1 MRPDSLLVRGP
12 GDEDDGDGLSPV
24 VDRSTSFERWATRTS
39 PYARGG
45 SPTSVEA
52 ETLLGALE
60 SAKVIAFASGM
71 TAWSNLCVALLRQG
85 SVLVIPDSG
94 YYEPELL
101 AAGPLAAFGVETRR
115 YSPTDPDAFARAC
128 RGATLAL
135 VETPSNP
142 MLHVVDLDRAIRD
155 AHAGGALVCCDNTV
169 STPLLT
175 QPLDHGADLSWQSA
189 TKTLAGHSDTLAGL
203 VSVRDDELHQRI
215 LMARRLFGGVLAP
228 DPAWLLLRG
237 LRTLSVRLE
246 RQCASALVL
255 ARRLAGHR
263 AVSAVHYPGLP
274 EHPEHELATRQMRGA
289 YGSLLSFELPDA
301 GRAEQVEDRL
311 RIVRRATSLGGVE
324 SLIERR
330 ARVEPAGR
338 VPEGLLR
345 LSVGLED
352 VDDLWD
358 DLDRALGPG

>member
-1 MRPDSLLVRGP
+1 MRPDTLLIRGI
-12 GDEDDGDGLSPV
+12 GDEVDGDGLSPV
-24 VDRSTSFERWATRTS
+24 LDRSTSFERWSTRTS

-45 SPTSVEA
+45 SPTTAEA
-52 ETLLGALE
+52 ERLLGRLE
-60 SAKVIAFASGM
+60 SAKVVAFASGM
-71 TAWSNLCVALLRQG
+71 TAWSNLCVALLEAG
-85 SVLVIPDSG
+85 SVLVIPDSA

-101 AAGPLAAFGVETRR
+101 ASGPLAAFGVETRR
-115 YSPTDPDAFARAC
+115 YHPGDPDAFATAC

-142 MLHVVDLDRAIRD
+142 MLHVVDLDRAVRD

-169 STPLLT
+169 ATPLLT
-175 QPLDHGADLSWQSA
+175 RPLDHGADLSWQSA
-189 TKTLAGHSDTLAGL
+189 TKTLSGHSDTLAGL
-203 VSVRDDELHQRI
+203 VSVRDDALHAQI
-215 LMARRLFGGVLAP
+215 LHARRLFGGVLAP

-246 RQCASALVL
+246 RQCASALDL
-255 ARRLAGHR
+255 AARLAGHP
-263 AVSAVHYPGLP
+263 AVASVHYPGLP
-274 EHPEHELATRQMRGA
+274 DHPDHAIATRQMAGA

-301 GRAEQVEDRL
+301 ARAERVEDRL
-311 RIVRRATSLGGVE
+311 RIIRRATSLGSVE

-330 ARVEPAGR
+330 ARVEPTGR

-345 LSVGLED
+345 LSVGLEH

-358 DLDRALGPG
+358 DLNGALG